1 MVSVSCLF
9 EVVTD
14 NENVLWMCRPHEG
27 AAGKADALWS
37 CLKRWRELVKVVW
50 NLIII
55 PVSCTSFL
63 VREDDSASLLLLL
76 FTQQICSRDRGMA
89 SALTTGWHFC
99 GIKGDPSASKE
110 LTLPALTFSKVEIK
124 APLQKI
130 YGNWNG
136 LQCVCQVSGALTCA
150 RAHTHQTWAA
160 WPADDVHVLRSFHQ
174 AFQHLRVSHRTS
186 KWGICWITCFHYA
199 REQIKRRG
207 WALQEI
213 KDIWT

>member
-1 MVSVSCLF
+1 MHF
-9 EVVTD
+9 
-14 NENVLWMCRPHEG
+14 
-27 AAGKADALWS
+27 
-37 CLKRWRELVKVVW
+37 
-50 NLIII
+50 
-55 PVSCTSFL
+55 FL
-63 VREDDSASLLLLL
+63 VHEDDSASLLLLL
-76 FTQQICSRDRGMA
+76 FAQQICSRDRGMA

-160 WPADDVHVLRSFHQ
+160 WPADDVQVLRSFHQ
-174 AFQHLRVSHRTS
+174 AFQHLWVSHRTPE
-186 KWGICWITCFHYA
+186 WGKCWISCFHHA
-199 REQIKRRG
+199 GEQIKRRR
-207 WALQEI
+207 WAQELRHLNLDWKRSGLWFNI
-213 KDIWT
+213 SDYFSPLLMDISAGAQKGQRGGAD